1 MNNNIVKRCDFRIH
15 DVIDGKYRVERVLG
29 QNTTDSKFKVV
40 DSQGQEYILKLLKL
54 WQMEPRMQQ
63 LMSVR
68 SESEIN
74 SCCIKSN
81 YLTQIV
87 YRGVVN
93 GNPYL
98 LTKFCQS
105 TDLAHLM
112 TNPSIGRM
120 RILKHILYGL
130 RDLHK
135 QGKVHCNLTPE
146 NVLVTA
152 EGNALLTNFIILGD
166 RGKTLVEQKRLHQ
179 INKNFAY
186 MAPERYR
193 LEKCATVLP
202 TIDIFAFGVIAYQLL
217 TGELPF
223 GRLNTEA
230 DWVNYQSRVLN
241 GDWRK
246 GALTRG
252 EENEKWVKLFD
263 VCLHPSSQERM
274 QTVDEILTL
283 LPDVMDIYEPITDAN
298 PDYQKTVI
306 NGILLRVMQG
316 EEYGKIYRLNE
327 LINGARR
334 ILTLGREDTSI
345 FNVIA
350 VKEATS
356 TYISR
361 RHCTLE
367 LDDENGIWYVRD
379 GQWDKDAK
387 NRWIRSLYGTFLN
400 SKEIDDEGDKI
411 TPGDI
416 ISIGDVKLRVE
427 DY

>member
-1 MNNNIVKRCDFRIH
+1 MNSNIVKRCDFRIH
-15 DVIDGKYRVERVLG
+15 DIIDGKYRVERVLG
-29 QNTTDSKFKVV
+29 QNTTDCKFKVV

-54 WQMEPRMQQ
+54 WQMEPHMQQ

-87 YRGVVN
+87 YRGKVN

-98 LTKFCQS
+98 LIRFCQS
-105 TDLAHLM
+105 TDLDHL
-112 TNPSIGRM
+112 TSNPRIDRM

-146 NVLVTA
+146 NVLVTL
-152 EGNALLTNFIILGD
+152 EGNALLTNYIILGD
-166 RGKTLVEQKRLHQ
+166 RGKTLVVQQRPHQ
-179 INKNFAY
+179 PNKAFAY
-186 MAPERYR
+186 MASECYR

-202 TIDIFAFGVIAYQLL
+202 TIDIFAFGVIAYQLV

-230 DWVNYQSRVLN
+230 DWMNYQSRVLN
-241 GDWRK
+241 GDWKK

-252 EENEKWVKLFD
+252 EENAKWTQLFD
-263 VCLHPSSQERM
+263 VCFHPSSQERV
-274 QTVDEILTL
+274 QTVDEILAL
-283 LPDVMDIYEPITDAN
+283 LPDTVDIYEPVSDAAS
-298 PDYQKTVI
+298 DYQKAI
-306 NGILLRVMQG
+306 MNGMLLRIMQG
-316 EEYGKIYRLNE
+316 DEYGKIYRLNE
-327 LINGARR
+327 LINGTRR
-334 ILTLGREDTSI
+334 ILTIGREDTST
-345 FNVIA
+345 FNVIP
-350 VKEATS
+350 VKETTS

-367 LDDENGIWYVRD
+367 LDDETGTWYIRD
-379 GQWDKDAK
+379 GQWNKEAK
-387 NRWIRSLYGTFLN
+387 NKWVRSLNGTFVN
-400 SKEIDDEGDKI
+400 SKEIDEDGYKI

-427 DY
+427 GY